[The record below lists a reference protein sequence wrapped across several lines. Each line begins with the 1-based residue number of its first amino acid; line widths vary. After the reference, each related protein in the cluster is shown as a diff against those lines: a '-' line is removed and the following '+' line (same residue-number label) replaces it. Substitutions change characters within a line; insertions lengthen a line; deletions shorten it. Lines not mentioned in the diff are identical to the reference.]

1 LSIKKATLLCSKLAP
16 ESNLYFLPTL
26 FSIFKVQSVLCKLKS
41 GGFVLTRVR
50 NNAFREN
57 RETVIDDEEF
67 GLALA
72 KANSIENEYFRLRAL
87 AVLSL
92 LRLCGKRRAE
102 ISWIPLN
109 SFKVEND
116 LLNVTFILEKKKRK
130 HKKCPGCETK
140 NSKSSIF
147 CKKCGLNISNIPIS
161 FTSKQAKALK
171 AFPLS
176 DPLTQNILKFLD
188 YLHSLNPAPKFW
200 LPSGKSVFG
209 YYIILPNKHLSDRVV
224 FNIVR
229 NTSETIW
236 PHLFRETVASDIV
249 KQDNSIIAAFKVQK
263 RLDLEDIST
272 GFNYL
277 QRFAKDVI
285 RR

>member
-1 LSIKKATLLCSKLAP
+1 
-16 ESNLYFLPTL
+16 
-26 FSIFKVQSVLCKLKS
+26 
-41 GGFVLTRVR
+41 LTRVR

-57 RETVIDDEEF
+57 RETEIANSELDK
-67 GLALA
+67 ALE
-72 KANSIENEYFRLRAL
+72 KANAIPNEYFQLRAL

-92 LRLCGKRRAE
+92 LRLSGKRRTE
-102 ISWIPLN
+102 ISWIPVDG
-109 SFKVEND
+109 FKVEND
-116 LLNVTFILEKKKRK
+116 LLTVTFALEKKKRK
-130 HKKCPGCETK
+130 HKKCPRCDTK
-140 NSKSSIF
+140 NSAVSLF
-147 CKKCGLNISNIPIS
+147 CKKCGMDISKTQVT

-171 AFPLS
+171 AFPFS
-176 DPLTQNILKFLD
+176 DPLTQNILQ
-188 YLHSLNPAPKFW
+188 YLNYLQSLNPTPKFW

-209 YYIILPNKHLSDRVV
+209 NYFVIPDRHLSDREV

-229 NTSETIW
+229 GTSETVW

-263 RLDLEDIST
+263 RLDLEDMRT

-285 RR
+285 KRQ